1 MTNSDMP
8 PVAPALTLVEKHY
21 AVHNITNLVPVK
33 LDLDE
38 LNYSLWRCF
47 LTIHCNNFNV
57 LKHIEPKTD
66 DASASTP
73 PTEEWLTADSIV
85 KSWIILTLSPSLQ
98 KRFIKINPTTA
109 RDAWERINACA
120 VPVCKEFPDIIL
132 AYGFDD
138 EYRDTDHYSRRASKL
153 VSVIVSLFTSSYRMK
168 WIEFFPHND
177 MRSSALFEGEVLC
190 LKASTDIQ
198 AYLAYKQEEC
208 DEKNLKNTCFWK
220 LVESGKS
227 EQEAHEILEVSE
239 KGKGKQAKTEIRFQQ
254 FGINYKNLPDI
265 FCQGSC
271 ILRTEIED
279 EDKRKVITVQAKK
292 IASKNFLNGYS
303 FLSEELTDL
312 MQNAS
317 SIDEKHLNKWRVE
330 HQMKQDQF
338 KEIVYGYGASDEYS
352 FVLEKNTELHQRRP
366 SKLVSAICSL
376 FTDAYVSKWKE
387 FFPKKELQ
395 YAPRFDGRAVC
406 YKSYKLIR
414 DYLSWRQV
422 DCHANNRH
430 NTCFWA
436 LVKSGK
442 SKREAQTRLQ

>member
-1 MTNSDMP
+1 MMK
-8 PVAPALTLVEKHY
+8 LTLQQIVIGHCVV
-21 AVHNITNLVPVK
+21 VHVIIS
-33 LDLDE
+33 DE
-38 LNYSLWRCF
+38 MDRILSSQGHEIKCFIRRRSL
-47 LTIHCNNFNV
+47 
-57 LKHIEPKTD
+57 
-66 DASASTP
+66 
-73 PTEEWLTADSIV
+73 
-85 KSWIILTLSPSLQ
+85 
-98 KRFIKINPTTA
+98 
-109 RDAWERINACA
+109 
-120 VPVCKEFPDIIL
+120 
-132 AYGFDD
+132 
-138 EYRDTDHYSRRASKL
+138 
-153 VSVIVSLFTSSYRMK
+153 M
-168 WIEFFPHND
+168 
-177 MRSSALFEGEVLC
+177 

-227 EQEAHEILEVSE
+227 EQEAHEILEESE

-292 IASKNFLNGYS
+292 IASKNFLNGYPC
-303 FLSEELTDL
+303 LSENLTDL
-312 MQNAS
+312 KQNAS
-317 SIDEKHLNKWRVE
+317 SIGEKHLNKWRVE
-330 HQMKQDQF
+330 HQMKQDRWIVIRIDGCSFSRFTEVHEFEKPTDEQALTLMNSCAMAVLEEF

-352 FVLEKNTELHQRRP
+352 FVLEKNTELHQRRH

-376 FTDAYVSKWKE
+376 FTDAYVSKWKA

-422 DCHANNRH
+422 DCHVNNRH

-442 SKREAQTRLQ
+442 SKREAQTRLQGTSTKEKYQMLSQEFGIDYNQLLLKFLNGSSVFWDNKEVNGVKKKLVVEYPNIIKDDFWHEHPHIIKNTDSMFTTLEYILFFTAPLTLCLLTRLF